1 MFIAGAVPLYGI
13 SRLSLHMLV
22 IGLEGH
28 VPHIAKGALYYV
40 VGIRVSE
47 SKPPCSKLCCHQPR
61 FADMRHGSAPSC
73 CFTS

>member
-13 SRLSLHMLV
+13 SRLSIHMLV

-40 VGIRVSE
+40 VGIRVSM
-47 SKPPCSKLCCHQPR
+47 SALLAAASAVIRPPVQTR
-61 FADMRHGSAPSC
+61 R
-73 CFTS
+73 T

>member
-40 VGIRVSE
+40 VGIRVSK
-47 SKPPCSKLCCHQPR
+47 SKPLYYQLCCHQPLS
-61 FADMRHGSAPSC
+61 ADLQHMSAPSC
-73 CFTS
+73 CFP